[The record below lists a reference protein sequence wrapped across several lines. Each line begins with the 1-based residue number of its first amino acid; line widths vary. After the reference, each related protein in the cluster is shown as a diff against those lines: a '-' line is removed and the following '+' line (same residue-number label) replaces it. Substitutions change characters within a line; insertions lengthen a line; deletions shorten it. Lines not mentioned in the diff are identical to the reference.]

1 MHLFLTDPYPF
12 VRERALANNRPRVP
26 SFGIPARCSELMRRC
41 WAMRS
46 DDRPDFG
53 HIVDELLAVG
63 DELPA
68 CSHIDSLS
76 SGGDLLDSLL
86 RK

>member
-1 MHLFLTDPYPF
+1 
-12 VRERALANNRPRVP
+12 
-26 SFGIPARCSELMRRC
+26 MRRC